1 MTIYTILVGII
12 LLVASPY
19 IALLTL
25 TLIWWAAYLIRYG
38 LTEGNK
44 RYKESVMY

>member
-1 MTIYTILVGII
+1 MTIYTILLGII

-19 IALLTL
+19 LVLLTM
-25 TLIWWAAYLIRYG
+25 TLIWWTAYLIRYG

-44 RYKESVMY
+44 RYKESTMY